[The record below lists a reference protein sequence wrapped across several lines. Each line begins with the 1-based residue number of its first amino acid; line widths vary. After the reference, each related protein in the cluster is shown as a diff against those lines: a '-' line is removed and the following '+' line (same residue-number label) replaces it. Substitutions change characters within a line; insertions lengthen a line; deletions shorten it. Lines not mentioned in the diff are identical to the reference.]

1 MPMGNEIK
9 KRLHRIMI
17 KLDKKDIACPYAKQC
32 VSAEN
37 CTRCNRFYRK
47 CTKFTDFI
55 SDSK

>member
-1 MPMGNEIK
+1 MGNEIK